1 MTSALLMI
9 RPLGDRRF
17 FLRNSAEIERVKKE
31 GRRLQTP
38 LFNLLACPAVTTSPG
53 LPEQDPRPSR
63 IGIVVG
69 KRLGRAVARN
79 RAKRIFRELAR
90 SARPRLA
97 LACDLL
103 VFPRREALTVPHAQL
118 REAWLSALRRAGALA
133 STEDSSCNDSQSG

>member
-1 MTSALLMI
+1 MI
-9 RPLGDRRF
+9 RPPGDRRF

-38 LFNLLACPAVTTSPG
+38 LFNLLACSAVTTPSG
-53 LPEQDPRPSR
+53 LPEEDQRPSR

-90 SARPRLA
+90 SVRPRLA
-97 LACDLL
+97 PARDLL
-103 VFPRREALTVPHAQL
+103 IFPRREALTVPHEQL
-118 REAWLSALRRAGALA
+118 REAWVSALRRAGVLV
-133 STEDSSCNDSQSG
+133 STEDASCNDSQSG